1 MNPIFK
7 FDSNFSK
14 KFYNKVY
21 QIESSQEVDFTVKV
35 G

>member
-7 FDSNFSK
+7 VDSNFSE

-21 QIESSQEVDFTVKV
+21 QMGSSQEIDFTLKV